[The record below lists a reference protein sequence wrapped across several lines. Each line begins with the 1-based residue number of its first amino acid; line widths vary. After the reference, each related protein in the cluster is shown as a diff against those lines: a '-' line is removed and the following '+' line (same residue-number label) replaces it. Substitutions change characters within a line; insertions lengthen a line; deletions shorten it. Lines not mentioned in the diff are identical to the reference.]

1 MSNHLIKLVVF
12 DWAGTTVD
20 FGCFSPVQPF
30 RLALAAEGIDV
41 SIDEA
46 RLPMGLSKLDHLHAI
61 FEMSNVRRQWREKF
75 QREWTEDDV
84 RRVYEDG
91 FVPQQLQCAKD
102 HSDLVPGLLQC
113 IQRLR
118 KRNIKIASTT
128 GYFRDA
134 AEIVFARA
142 AEQGYE
148 PDFCICG
155 TDVPAGRPAPWMIF
169 RAMEALNVC
178 PPAAVLK
185 IGDTVPDVLAGI
197 NAGAW
202 SVGVTDTS
210 SSMGL
215 SQAEFEALSDAEK
228 ENRRDACAA
237 TLTDAGAHAVIPS
250 IASLPELI
258 ERIEAGEFELQR
270 PSSASEL
277 QVESF

>member
-1 MSNHLIKLVVF
+1 MSNHVIKLVVF

-30 RLALAAEGIDV
+30 RRALAAEGIEV

-46 RLPMGLSKLDHLHAI
+46 RLPMGLSKLDHLRAI
-61 FEMSNVRRQWREKF
+61 FEMPAVRRQWCEKF

-91 FVPQQLQCAKD
+91 FVPQQLQCAKG

-113 IQRLR
+113 VQRLR
-118 KRNIKIASTT
+118 QRNIKIASTT

-142 AEQGYE
+142 AQQGYQ
-148 PDFCICG
+148 PDFSICG
-155 TDVPAGRPAPWMIF
+155 TDVPAGRPSPWMIF
-169 RAMEALNVC
+169 RAMETLDVC
-178 PPAAVLK
+178 PPASVLK
-185 IGDTVPDVLAGI
+185 IGDTVPDVLAGL

-202 SVGVTDTS
+202 SIGVTDTS

-228 ENRRDACAA
+228 ESRRDSCATA
-237 TLTDAGAHAVIPS
+237 LTDAGAHAVIPS
-250 IASLPELI
+250 IAGLPELI
-258 ERIEAGEFELQR
+258 ERIEAGEFELER
-270 PSSASEL
+270 PSPTSALE
-277 QVESF
+277 VESF